1 MNFLKKAKTLEIEEN
16 SKVSEQFEC
25 TICDAVF
32 TLKENLNK
40 HIESFHDESKSK
52 EPLKCKICY
61 KTGTS
66 IQEMKNHA
74 DLMHEGRTSLNVEV
88 CLCKVCSEV
97 FITKD
102 ILKKHLESAH
112 GENVPLL
119 EDNENNMGHTEAV
132 HEECSIECTCI
143 SSKKKSV
150 KNLKRRLTPQGRGV
164 KAIPSKKA
172 RIESVS
178 KNKSDNC
185 EKNNNTPKKSENN
198 NENHSNPK
206 KRRFLEI
213 TDNEKEKLL
222 ATTDYKVRQEII

>member
-1 MNFLKKAKTLEIEEN
+1 MSVGQFQCPYCECKFSKKPNLKMHILKQKHKENFENTNFKNIFHCHSKVQPKIHDEKPDDLPKELNLKKLYTCKCCNQTFNSAKQQKILTKKCKGNELFEKSKETLEIEEN

-88 CLCKVCSEV
+88 SLCKV
-97 FITKD
+97 
-102 ILKKHLESAH
+102 
-112 GENVPLL
+112 
-119 EDNENNMGHTEAV
+119 
-132 HEECSIECTCI
+132 
-143 SSKKKSV
+143 
-150 KNLKRRLTPQGRGV
+150 
-164 KAIPSKKA
+164 
-172 RIESVS
+172 
-178 KNKSDNC
+178 
-185 EKNNNTPKKSENN
+185 
-198 NENHSNPK
+198 
-206 KRRFLEI
+206 
-213 TDNEKEKLL
+213 
-222 ATTDYKVRQEII
+222 

>member
-1 MNFLKKAKTLEIEEN
+1 MFCFVFEKSIEALEIEEK

-40 HIESFHDESKSK
+40 HIESFHDASKSK

-61 KTGTS
+61 YIGTS

-143 SSKKKSV
+143 SSKKKNV
-150 KNLKRRLTPQGRGV
+150 KNLKRRLTPQGKGV
-164 KAIPSKKA
+164 KDISSPKKA
-172 RIESVS
+172 RIE
-178 KNKSDNC
+178 
-185 EKNNNTPKKSENN
+185 EK
-198 NENHSNPK
+198 HC
-206 KRRFLEI
+206 F
-213 TDNEKEKLL
+213 
-222 ATTDYKVRQEII
+222 

>member
-1 MNFLKKAKTLEIEEN
+1 M
-16 SKVSEQFEC
+16 
-25 TICDAVF
+25 
-32 TLKENLNK
+32 
-40 HIESFHDESKSK
+40 KSV
-52 EPLKCKICY
+52 P
-61 KTGTS
+61 
-66 IQEMKNHA
+66 
-74 DLMHEGRTSLNVEV
+74 LNVHA
-88 CLCKVCSEV
+88 
-97 FITKD
+97 FQ
-102 ILKKHLESAH
+102 A
-112 GENVPLL
+112 
-119 EDNENNMGHTEAV
+119 
-132 HEECSIECTCI
+132 
-143 SSKKKSV
+143 KKKSV

-222 ATTDYKVRQEII
+222 ATTDYKVRQEIIQKYGYSDFAIWFQEESFFNHWQVHCNGSGVPLYEINLAKRRKLREEKNCNNKIINKANPQIQVEEGIELTDIDWSKVEYRVSGLKVRCK

>member
-40 HIESFHDESKSK
+40 HIESFHDASKSK

-61 KTGTS
+61 YIGTS

-102 ILKKHLESAH
+102 ILKKLIMS
-112 GENVPLL
+112 
-119 EDNENNMGHTEAV
+119 
-132 HEECSIECTCI
+132 
-143 SSKKKSV
+143 
-150 KNLKRRLTPQGRGV
+150 
-164 KAIPSKKA
+164 
-172 RIESVS
+172 
-178 KNKSDNC
+178 
-185 EKNNNTPKKSENN
+185 
-198 NENHSNPK
+198 
-206 KRRFLEI
+206 
-213 TDNEKEKLL
+213 
-222 ATTDYKVRQEII
+222 